1 MIPHVPDGFTLHRF
15 NYLKSIE
22 TNSTHEV
29 LLPNDVHDLME
40 ESVND
45 FRKVAQ
51 AYADEVK
58 GMFLHVKL

>member
-1 MIPHVPDGFTLHRF
+1 MIPHAPDGFTLYRF
-15 NYLKSIE
+15 NYLMLE

-29 LLPNDVHDLME
+29 LLPNDLHDLME

-51 AYADEVK
+51 AYADKVK